1 MKRFLFSNDAANPCV
16 REDFLDTTA
25 FGDLVY
31 NIVEVITSQ
40 VQIKFRENL
49 PNSPKF
55 RGPTQSD
62 RSRGSQR

>member
-31 NIVEVITSQ
+31 NIVKVITSQ
-40 VQIKFRENL
+40 VQR
-49 PNSPKF
+49 
-55 RGPTQSD
+55 
-62 RSRGSQR
+62 